1 MLVKF
6 VIMFFLGVLF
16 GFILRSLVKRPSGT
30 LLIDKNNPD
39 KDLYRFD
46 INHLSEIDKRKY
58 ILLKV
63 DPNANLS
70 QK

>member
-1 MLVKF
+1 MFVEFAIIFML
-6 VIMFFLGVLF
+6 GT
-16 GFILRSLVKRPSGT
+16 LVGLVVRGLIKRPVGT
-30 LLIDKNNPD
+30 LLIDKNNPE

-46 INHLSEIDKRKY
+46 IEHLSEIDKRKY